1 MSISP
6 KVIKGAFIQLAQGL
20 VSVEPNVVV
29 FQYNPAKL
37 THALTPW
44 NPFEGDQAQRGAQ
57 APNVQPFNPKET
69 FSLVLELDAADG
81 LASGDPLTLVSGIA
95 PQLAALKKLTLPSQG
110 LLGDLVASAQA
121 LVGAAASTNAVR
133 PTVPILLFMWGP
145 GLILPVRI
153 TSFSIEISLFSPL
166 LDPLQASVTIA
177 IEVLTPDLFKC
188 REDIAVKIA
197 KAAFNMTK
205 TKEDAMALLNIA
217 NSAKSVVGML
227 PI

>member
-1 MSISP
+1 M
-6 KVIKGAFIQLAQGL
+6 KGAFVQLAQGL

-29 FQYNPAKL
+29 FQYNPEKL
-37 THALTPW
+37 TQALTPW

-69 FSLVLELDAADG
+69 FNLVLDLDAADG
-81 LASGDPLTLVSGIA
+81 LASSDPLTLVSGIA

-121 LVGAAASTNAVR
+121 LAGAASTNAVR

-153 TSFSIEISLFSPL
+153 TSLSVEVSLFSPL
-166 LDPLQASVTIA
+166 LDPLQAKVTIA
-177 IEVLTPDLFKC
+177 LEVLTPDLFKC
-188 REDIAVKIA
+188 REDVAVKIA

-205 TKEDAMALLNIA
+205 TKENAMALLNIS
-217 NSAKSVVGML
+217 NSVQSVLGML

>member
-6 KVIKGAFIQLAQGL
+6 KIMKGAFVQLAQGL

-69 FSLVLELDAADG
+69 FNLVLELDAADG

-110 LLGDLVASAQA
+110 GLGDLVASAQA
-121 LVGAAASTNAVR
+121 LVGGTASTNAVR

-153 TSFSIEISLFSPL
+153 TSFSIEVSLFSPL
-166 LDPLQASVTIA
+166 LDPLQANVTMA

-188 REDIAVKIA
+188 REDVAVKIA

-205 TKEDAMALLNIA
+205 TKENALALLNIS
-217 NSAKSVVGML
+217 NSAQSVLGML